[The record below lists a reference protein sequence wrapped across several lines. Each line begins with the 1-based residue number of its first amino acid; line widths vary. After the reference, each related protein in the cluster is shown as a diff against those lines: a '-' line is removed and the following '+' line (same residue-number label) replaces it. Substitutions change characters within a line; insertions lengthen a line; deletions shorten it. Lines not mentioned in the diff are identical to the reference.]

1 MKDHRWC
8 FVSIWPFFST
18 PLVSFQGHFV
28 FFSSFYFIFQWLPLS
43 VVLLHLV
50 FASLHTYATLLS
62 FLWFFCSFF
71 VVVLFVVI
79 ESPLAICVFLT
90 SHYSRFPLCLFY
102 CHFTSLLVILFTV
115 VVIFYPFSLFLF
127 ASFITRSSVFIP
139 SCDFCVILCHLVAIL
154 HFYSH
159 FITSLLSLVCCSCD
173 CFAYLYIFI

>member
-1 MKDHRWC
+1 MDPETSSPTEDTWTKKMKDHRWC

-62 FLWFFCSFF
+62 FLWFFFCSFF

-127 ASFITRSSVFIP
+127 SVCF
-139 SCDFCVILCHLVAIL
+139 FYYQVICLYPFLWFLCHFVSLS
-154 HFYSH
+154 SH
-159 FITSLLSLVCCSCD
+159 FAFL
-173 CFAYLYIFI
+173 